1 MQTLTYIY
9 SYTSELVAIF
19 ILLHNTCTLSRYR
32 QSYPCSLIFVYHM
45 FQFLLLQFYKNF
57 MLLFTHYFTIHRE
70 YLRRK
75 FSVHFQIHSNAY
87 ACPNLILFLFYK
99 TTVEG
104 DILCLLPRSF
114 INIIY
119 IVVIKVC
126 ETTNFSCGF
135 NLCCPFIGRIGWG
148 PF

>member
-87 ACPNLILFLFYK
+87 ACPNLIFFFNFTKRLLKGIYFVRCPDPLS
-99 TTVEG
+99 
-104 DILCLLPRSF
+104 IL
-114 INIIY
+114 Y
-119 IVVIKVC
+119 I
-126 ETTNFSCGF
+126 
-135 NLCCPFIGRIGWG
+135 LWL
-148 PF
+148 